1 MLIRLVLLGA
11 LIIALTGR
19 CERPD
24 GEAGGELAISLEFR
38 SERQNVASLSDLLP
52 KPMLTESGPAL
63 VIRTTGGEV
72 RRSCEVAARKGVI
85 GPRSTA
91 TQQARRHAGF

>member
-1 MLIRLVLLGA
+1 LHRADKYNIIVHSPTFTEVLPSSSEALLPPPCLLLMLIRLVLLGA

-63 VIRTTGGEV
+63 R
-72 RRSCEVAARKGVI
+72 
-85 GPRSTA
+85 
-91 TQQARRHAGF
+91 